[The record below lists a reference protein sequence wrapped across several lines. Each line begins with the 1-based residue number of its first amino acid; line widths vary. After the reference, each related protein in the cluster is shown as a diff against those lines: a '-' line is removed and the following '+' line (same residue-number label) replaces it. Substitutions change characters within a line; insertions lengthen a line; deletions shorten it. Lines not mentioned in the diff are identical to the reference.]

1 MDLQDPKKI
10 LDKLISIC
18 ITRVGQGIVYLIF
31 EKLLHYPQITKL
43 KRYKKLV
50 IQIFAKVKYL
60 CKRFCLAMIQGQ
72 NLWNIITIIIAFDLL
87 YEDFDITIAGL
98 LETDNKTIDQ
108 IQSILQ
114 LKKVKNLSK
123 QAIGSTS
130 NLAIAFRDK
139 NGSKKSEY

>member
-1 MDLQDPKKI
+1 
-10 LDKLISIC
+10 
-18 ITRVGQGIVYLIF
+18 
-31 EKLLHYPQITKL
+31 
-43 KRYKKLV
+43 
-50 IQIFAKVKYL
+50 
-60 CKRFCLAMIQGQ
+60 MIQGQ

-98 LETDNKTIDQ
+98 LEMDNKTIDQ